1 MLIVATSNDATRDFL
16 SLTGIVPTNNN
27 NNNNNNNKC
36 TVKSSTQA
44 KQLFN

>member
-1 MLIVATSNDATRDFL
+1 MLIVTTSNDVTRDFL

-27 NNNNNNNKC
+27 NNNNNNKC
-36 TVKSSTQA
+36 NVKSSTQA